1 MGDKKDDDIWDREE
15 IIKTLECYP
24 CDICNKKFY
33 RQSNLDKHVA
43 QHGLGFDCY
52 ECDDGDAPQPH
63 SSSAA
68 LAEHVSRFHPSDTTG
83 GGIGPS
89 AVFDPEWKIVKTSE
103 THSKTFQK
111 IRTSYDVELQHVEHV
126 EPTFEHFDTVFTT
139 LLGQVVPHSEATDY
153 VSITFDS
160 DTLDFPIPL
169 HYTKVANLNAATL
182 FDTFSR
188 SLNSNQ
194 NFRLDSGLRVS
205 VDHVR
210 MPPGPGV
217 SM

>member
-1 MGDKKDDDIWDREE
+1 MHPTRKPSAAPKKR
-15 IIKTLECYP
+15 K
-24 CDICNKKFY
+24 
-33 RQSNLDKHVA
+33 QHV
-43 QHGLGFDCY
+43 
-52 ECDDGDAPQPH
+52 CDDEVMAQSPLFSG
-63 SSSAA
+63 
-68 LAEHVSRFHPSDTTG
+68 AERINRFHPSDAASEG
-83 GGIGPS
+83 VEPS

>member
-83 GGIGPS
+83 GGVEPPTI
-89 AVFDPEWKIVKTSE
+89 FDPERKIVKTDE
-103 THSKTFQK
+103 TNSKRFQK
-111 IRTSYDVELQHVEHV
+111 NSYEVELQHVEHA
-126 EPTFEHFDTVFTT
+126 EPSFEHFDKIFSC
-139 LLGQVVPHSEATDY
+139 LLEQAAISHTCVHTPRAT
-153 VSITFDS
+153 
-160 DTLDFPIPL
+160 PL
-169 HYTKVANLNAATL
+169 
-182 FDTFSR
+182 
-188 SLNSNQ
+188 
-194 NFRLDSGLRVS
+194 
-205 VDHVR
+205 
-210 MPPGPGV
+210 
-217 SM
+217 